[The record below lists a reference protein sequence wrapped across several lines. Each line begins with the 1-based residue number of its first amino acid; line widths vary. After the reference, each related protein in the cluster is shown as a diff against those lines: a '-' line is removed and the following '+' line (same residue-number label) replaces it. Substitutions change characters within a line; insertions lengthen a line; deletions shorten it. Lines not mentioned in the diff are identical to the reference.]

1 MFVVAAVKFKVFLF
15 FFLRTQKQEKPI
27 KGTLFSYFKKSPLKQ
42 EKVLDEA
49 ETSQEPSQKKAKF

>member
-15 FFLRTQKQEKPI
+15 SLRTKKQEKPI